1 MNQVKTQTYGHV
13 QHITSPYIAKVKVT
27 QKSKTKKEE
36 EEAKIIVL
44 EAQATKEG
52 RINLSE

>member
-1 MNQVKTQTYGHV
+1 MCSTLP
-13 QHITSPYIAKVKVT
+13 PYIAKVKVT

-36 EEAKIIVL
+36 EEATIIVL

>member
-1 MNQVKTQTYGHV
+1 MCSTLP
-13 QHITSPYIAKVKVT
+13 PYIAKVKVT